1 MEACVIIAA
10 IGAPIAG
17 RGMEDA
23 MPDAP
28 EMQDDSPRTRADS
41 PRSGDDS
48 PRSGDDS
55 RRTRDGSPA
64 VSEDPG
70 RLIPPADESLL
81 KSMPG
86 GVIEPAKDGPTG
98 GWGTAGRWFVLA
110 IFIIALFV
118 VLFWLKPI

>member
-10 IGAPIAG
+10 IGARIAG

-28 EMQDDSPRTRADS
+28 EMQDDSPR
-41 PRSGDDS
+41 SGDDS
-48 PRSGDDS
+48 P
-55 RRTRDGSPA
+55 P
-64 VSEDPG
+64 VSEEPG

>member
-41 PRSGDDS
+41 PRSADGS
-48 PRSGDDS
+48 PRSG
-55 RRTRDGSPA
+55 DGSPA